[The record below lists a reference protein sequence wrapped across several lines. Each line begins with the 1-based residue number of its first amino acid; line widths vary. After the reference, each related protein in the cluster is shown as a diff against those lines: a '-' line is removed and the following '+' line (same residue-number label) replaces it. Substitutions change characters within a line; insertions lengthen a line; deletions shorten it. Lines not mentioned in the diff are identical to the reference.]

1 MCCCLGTYCSY
12 LCNVDFFIVMDFI
25 HLHTH
30 THYSMQSSPIFP
42 NELFAAAKKFGMESI
57 AVTDYCAMFN
67 MPELFSE
74 AKSAGI
80 KLIIGSELLLLETDA
95 HQNRRVPV
103 SPSLVLLVKN
113 NEGYRNLCILLS
125 RAAKDG
131 FVNGMPHCESR
142 LLETYHDGLICLS
155 GYSSGRI
162 GRALLAGA
170 IDEAERFTA
179 YYQELFGDNF
189 YLELQRHQT
198 PFDDKLNEQTM
209 ALAEKF
215 SVELVAT
222 NNVHYLER
230 KDAGCYRA
238 MVANRTKEKLSSQNL
253 QVLAGSDHYL
263 KSSEEMG
270 RLFNDEYREL
280 SNTVLIAEKC
290 SFSFSHKEPVLPHFP
305 LPDGFADEFTYLRY
319 LTLEGA
325 KEKYADAETEG
336 ISAEEVSNRIELE
349 LGVIEKMGFSSYF
362 LIVSDLIAAS
372 RRMGYSVG
380 PGRGSAAGSI
390 VAYLTGIT
398 RIDPLKYK
406 LLFERFLNPER
417 LSMPDI
423 DIDFTPVGKQKVLEY
438 TVEKYGT
445 ESVAKVIAIGTFGAK
460 AAIRDAGRALEVP
473 LPLVDKL
480 AKLVPTK
487 PGITLAKALNE
498 AKEMKQFAESTPELR
513 ELMASAQALEGRAR
527 NVSMHA
533 GAVVITDG
541 ALEEQVPLYVSNKIE
556 TEVRKFAD
564 EFDLDEPDPTK
575 SKAADG
581 GDEKQV
587 VTQFDKNWIETAGLL
602 KIDYLGLETLAVI
615 DETLRMIKRRHHLD
629 IELEKVP
636 MTDRKT
642 FKIFQEGKMAGIFQ
656 FESSGMQSYMTRLQ
670 PTQIGDIIAMSA
682 LYRPG
687 ALNARIDERRN
698 AVDLFVDRKHGREAI
713 DYMHPMLE
721 EILKETYGV
730 IVYQEQVMQIS
741 QVMGGFSLAKAD
753 NLRKAMGKKKPEIM
767 EKYKADF
774 VQGAIAQG
782 VHDTLA
788 TRVFELMAEF
798 AGYGFNKSH
807 SAAYG
812 VLAYWTGYLKA
823 HYTVEFVTAVLNSE
837 IGDIER
843 MKHLTDE
850 AKSFGIATL
859 PPSINKSDALFSVE
873 NGADGRAYIRV
884 GLSAIKQVGGAA
896 RAVVTSRMRR
906 KRDFVNLFDV
916 AVSVDL
922 RVMNRK
928 ALECLI
934 LSGAFDEI
942 DKHRAKL
949 LANVDKAIKF
959 GQMQNRSVT
968 LGQCGFFSAEEGTE
982 LEQAHYPD
990 LEPAE
995 MMPEAEKLLHE
1006 KKLVG
1011 FYLSHHPLESYRRDW
1026 QAFTT
1031 LQLDAKEV
1039 VPSRQYKVIGV
1050 VVSVKPYQDRKGKQ
1064 MLFGSLEDFTGKAD
1078 FTIFASLYEQC
1089 GHLIKP
1095 EEVLMLV
1102 AEAEVSG
1109 GMLKLLVR
1117 EVVPIKKV
1125 RSSFIKKII
1134 LSIDADDQMQL
1145 DKLGKVKKIFD
1156 TSKGG
1161 TPVEFEVKAQSGD
1174 NIETLTLFARS
1185 TPIDAS
1191 ESTIAQLEA
1200 ILGLDNVRI
1209 AG

>member
-1 MCCCLGTYCSY
+1 
-12 LCNVDFFIVMDFI
+12 MDFI
-25 HLHTH
+25 HLHAH

-42 NELFAAAKKFGMESI
+42 NEIFAAAVKFGMKSI

-74 AKSAGI
+74 AKNAGI
-80 KLIIGSELLLLETDA
+80 KLIIGSELLLLEADA
-95 HQNRRVPV
+95 HQHSRIPV
-103 SPSLVLLVKN
+103 SPSLVLLVQN
-113 NEGYRNLCILLS
+113 DAGYRNLCILLS
-125 RAAKDG
+125 RAAREG
-131 FVNGMPHCESR
+131 FVYGMPHIESR
-142 LLETYHDGLICLS
+142 LLESCHEGLVCLS
-155 GYSSGRI
+155 AYSSGRI

-170 IDEAERFTA
+170 IDEAETFTA
-179 YYQELFGDNF
+179 YYQEIFGENF
-189 YLELQRHQT
+189 YLELQRHGT
-198 PFDDKLNEQTM
+198 HFDEKLNQEII
-209 ALAEKF
+209 ALAQKF

-230 KDAGCYRA
+230 KDADCYRA
-238 MVANRTKEKLSSQNL
+238 MVANRTKEKLSNPNL
-253 QVLAGSDHYL
+253 LALAGNDHYL
-263 KSSEEMG
+263 KSSAEMSA
-270 RLFNDEYREL
+270 LFSDEHREL
-280 SNTVLIAEKC
+280 GNTVLIAEKC
-290 SFSFSHKEPVLPHFP
+290 SYTFSKKEPILPHFP
-305 LPDGFADEFTYLRY
+305 LPPGVDNEFAYLSH
-319 LTLEGA
+319 LTWEGA
-325 KEKYADAETEG
+325 KEKYADAEADG
-336 ISAEEVSNRIELE
+336 ITAEDVRARIELE
-349 LGVIEKMGFSSYF
+349 LGVIDKMGFSSYF

-372 RRMGYSVG
+372 RRLGYSVG

-445 ESVAKVIAIGTFGAK
+445 ESVAKVIAIGTFAAK
-460 AAIRDAGRALEVP
+460 AAIRDAGRVLEVP

-480 AKLVPTK
+480 AKLVPVK
-487 PGITLAKALNE
+487 PGITLEKALSE
-498 AKEMKQFAESTPELR
+498 AKEMQQFADSTPELK
-513 ELMASAQALEGRAR
+513 ELMRYARALEGRAR

-541 ALEEQVPLYVSNKIE
+541 PLEEQVPLYVSNKIE
-556 TEVRKFAD
+556 TEARKFAD
-564 EFDLDEPDPTK
+564 EFDLDEPDHVRG
-575 SKAADG
+575 KASDG
-581 GDEKQV
+581 HDEKQV
-587 VTQFDKNWIETAGLL
+587 VTQFDKNWIETSGLL

-615 DETLRMIKRRHHLD
+615 DETLKMIKRRHNLD

-636 MTDRKT
+636 VTDRKT

-774 VQGAIAQG
+774 VQGAVQQG

-823 HYTVEFVTAVLNSE
+823 HYTIEFVTAVLNSE
-837 IGDIER
+837 IGDVER

-873 NGADGRAYIRV
+873 DADGRSYIRV

-906 KRDFVNLFDV
+906 KRDFVNLFDL
-916 AVSVDL
+916 AASVDL

-942 DKHRAKL
+942 DRHRAKL
-949 LANVDKAIKF
+949 VANIDKAIKF

-968 LGQCGFFSAEEGTE
+968 LGQCGFFSAEDGDGVEE
-982 LEQAHYPD
+982 SHYPD
-990 LEPAE
+990 MDSAE

-1006 KKLVG
+1006 KRLVG
-1011 FYLSHHPLESYRRDW
+1011 FYLSRHPLSPYRRDW
-1026 QAFTT
+1026 QAFAT
-1031 LQLDAKEV
+1031 LQLDSKEV
-1039 VPSRQYKVIGV
+1039 VAAKQYKVIGV

-1064 MLFGSLEDFTGKAD
+1064 MLFGCIEDFTGKAD
-1078 FTIFASLYEQC
+1078 FTVFASLYEQY

-1102 AEAEVSG
+1102 AEGEVSG

-1125 RSSFIKKII
+1125 RHNLVKKIV
-1134 LSIDADDQMQL
+1134 LNIDADDPAQIE
-1145 DKLGKVKKIFD
+1145 KLGHVRKIFD
-1156 TSKGG
+1156 SSKGG

-1174 NIETLTLFARS
+1174 NIETITLFARS
-1185 TPIDAS
+1185 TPVDPDEA
-1191 ESTIAQLEA
+1191 TIEKLEE
-1200 ILGLDNVRI
+1200 ILGPDNVRI
-1209 AG
+1209 SG

>member
-1 MCCCLGTYCSY
+1 
-12 LCNVDFFIVMDFI
+12 MDFI
-25 HLHTH
+25 HLHAH

-42 NELFAAAKKFGMESI
+42 DEIFSAAVKFGMKSI

-74 AKSAGI
+74 AKQAGV

-95 HQNRRVPV
+95 HQHSRIPA
-103 SPSLVLLVKN
+103 SSSLVLLVQSDA
-113 NEGYRNLCILLS
+113 GYRNLCILLS
-125 RAAKDG
+125 RAAKEG
-131 FVNGMPHCESR
+131 FVHGMPHIESR
-142 LLETYHDGLICLS
+142 LLESCHEGLVCLS
-155 GYSSGRI
+155 AYSSGRI

-170 IDEAERFTA
+170 IDEAETFTA
-179 YYQELFGDNF
+179 YYQEIFGENF
-189 YLELQRHQT
+189 YLELQRHGT
-198 PFDDKLNEQTM
+198 PFDEKLNEDTI
-209 ALAEKF
+209 ALAKKF

-238 MVANRTKEKLSSQNL
+238 MVANRTKEKLSNQNL
-253 QVLAGSDHYL
+253 LALPGSDHYL
-263 KSSEEMG
+263 KSPAEMAA
-270 RLFNDEYREL
+270 LFSDEHHEL

-290 SFSFSHKEPVLPHFP
+290 TYSFSNKEPILPHFP
-305 LPDGFADEFTYLRY
+305 LPEGFDNEFAYLRH
-319 LTLEGA
+319 LTWEGA
-325 KEKYADAETEG
+325 KEKYADSEADG
-336 ISAEEVSNRIELE
+336 ISAEDVRARIELE

-372 RRMGYSVG
+372 RRLGYSVG

-417 LSMPDI
+417 SSMPDI

-445 ESVAKVIAIGTFGAK
+445 ESVAKVIAIGTFAAK
-460 AAIRDAGRALEVP
+460 AAIRDAGRVLEVP

-480 AKLVPTK
+480 AKLVPVK
-487 PGITLAKALNE
+487 PGITLEKALSE
-498 AKEMKQFAESTPELR
+498 AKEMQQFADSTPELQ
-513 ELMASAQALEGRAR
+513 ELMRYARALEGRAR

-541 ALEEQVPLYVSNKIE
+541 RLEEQVPLYVSNKIE

-564 EFDLDEPDPTK
+564 EIDLDEPDHVRG
-575 SKAADG
+575 KASDAH
-581 GDEKQV
+581 DEKQV

-615 DETLRMIKRRHHLD
+615 DETLKMIKRRHHLD

-636 MTDRKT
+636 MNDRKT
-642 FKIFQEGKMAGIFQ
+642 FRIFQEGKMAGIFQ

-687 ALNARIDERRN
+687 ALNARIDEKRN

-721 EILKETYGV
+721 TILKETYGV

-774 VQGAIAQG
+774 VRGGIEQG

-823 HYTVEFVTAVLNSE
+823 HYTIEFVTAVLNSE

-850 AKSFGIATL
+850 AKSFGISTL

-873 NGADGRAYIRV
+873 DVAGRSFIRV
-884 GLSAIKQVGGAA
+884 GLSAIKQVGAAA
-896 RAVVTSRMRR
+896 RAVVTSRLRR
-906 KRDFVNLFDV
+906 KRDFVNLFDL
-916 AVSVDL
+916 AASVDL

-934 LSGAFDEI
+934 LAGAFDEL
-942 DKHRAKL
+942 DQHRAKL
-949 LANVDKAIKF
+949 LANVDKAFKF

-968 LGQCGFFSAEEGTE
+968 LGQCGFFSAEEGAL
-982 LEQAHYPD
+982 LEEEHYPD
-990 LEPAE
+990 MESAE
-995 MMPEAEKLLHE
+995 MMPEADKLLHE

-1011 FYLSHHPLESYRRDW
+1011 FYLSHHPLSPYRRDW
-1026 QAFTT
+1026 QAFAT
-1031 LQLDAKEV
+1031 LQLQAKEV
-1039 VPSRQYKVIGV
+1039 VAAKQYKVIGL

-1064 MLFGSLEDFTGKAD
+1064 MLFGAIEDFTGKAD
-1078 FTIFASLYEQC
+1078 FTVFASIYEQY

-1102 AEAEVSG
+1102 AEGEVSG

-1117 EVVPIKKV
+1117 EIIPIKKV
-1125 RSSFIKKII
+1125 RQALVKKII
-1134 LSIDADDQMQL
+1134 LKVDADDQMQME
-1145 DKLGKVKKIFD
+1145 KLVQVKKIFD
-1156 TSKGG
+1156 ANKGG
-1161 TPVEFEVKAQSGD
+1161 TPVEFEVKAQSGE
-1174 NIETLTLFARS
+1174 NIETITLFARS
-1185 TPIDAS
+1185 TPIDPE
-1191 ESTIAQLEA
+1191 ESTIEKLEEV
-1200 ILGLDNVRI
+1200 LGPDNVRI
-1209 AG
+1209 SG

>member
-1 MCCCLGTYCSY
+1 
-12 LCNVDFFIVMDFI
+12 MDFV
-25 HLHTH
+25 HLHAH

-42 NELFAAAKKFGMESI
+42 GELFSAAAGFGMKSV
-57 AVTDYCAMFN
+57 AVTDYCSIFN
-67 MPELFSE
+67 MPELFYE
-74 AKSAGI
+74 AKTAGI
-80 KLIIGSELLLLETDA
+80 KLIIGSELLLLESDT
-95 HQNRRVPV
+95 HQQSRTPS
-103 SPSLVLLVKN
+103 SPSLVLLVQN
-113 NEGYRNLCILLS
+113 DTGYRNLCILLS

-131 FVNGMPHCESR
+131 FVNGMPHIESR
-142 LLETYHDGLICLS
+142 LLEQYHDGLVCLS
-155 GYSSGRI
+155 AYSSGRV
-162 GRALLAGA
+162 GRALLAGSA
-170 IDEAERFTA
+170 SEAETFAA
-179 YYQELFGDNF
+179 YYQEIFGDNF
-189 YLELQRHQT
+189 YLELQRHNT
-198 PFDDKLNEQTM
+198 PFDDKLNSATM
-209 ALAEKF
+209 ALAEKL
-215 SVELVAT
+215 SIELVAT
-222 NNVHYLER
+222 NNVHYLQR

-253 QVLAGSDHYL
+253 QALAGSDHYL
-263 KSSEEMG
+263 KSSEEMS
-270 RLFNDEYREL
+270 RLFTDEHREL
-280 SNTVLIAEKC
+280 SNSLLIAEKC
-290 SFSFSHKEPVLPHFP
+290 TYTFCQKDPVLPHFP
-305 LPDGFADEFTYLRY
+305 LPEGFKDEFSYLSH
-319 LTLEGA
+319 LTWEGA
-325 KEKYADAETEG
+325 KEKYADSESEG
-336 ISAEEVSNRIELE
+336 ISKEDVNSRIELE

-372 RRMGYSVG
+372 RTLGYSVG

-398 RIDPLKYK
+398 RIDPLRYK

-417 LSMPDI
+417 SSMPDI

-445 ESVAKVIAIGTFGAK
+445 ESVAKVIAIGTLGAK
-460 AAIRDAGRALEVP
+460 AAIRDAGRVLEVP

-487 PGITLAKALNE
+487 PGITLEKALNE
-498 AKEMKQFAESTPELR
+498 GNELKQFSESSPEIR
-513 ELMASAQALEGRAR
+513 ELVRYARALEGRAR

-533 GAVVITDG
+533 GAVVITSG
-541 ALEEQVPLYVSNKIE
+541 PLEEQVPLYVSNKIE

-564 EFDLDEPDPTK
+564 EIDLDEPAPGSAK
-575 SKAADG
+575 GADAV
-581 GDEKQV
+581 DEKQL

-615 DETLRMIKRRHHLD
+615 DETLRMIKRRYALD

-636 MTDRKT
+636 MNDRKT

-687 ALNARIDERRN
+687 ALNARIDEKRN

-753 NLRKAMGKKKPEIM
+753 NLRKAMGKKMPEIM

-823 HYTVEFVTAVLNSE
+823 HYTIEFMTAVLNSE
-837 IGDIER
+837 IGDTER

-850 AKSFGIATL
+850 AKSFGISTL

-873 NGADGRAYIRV
+873 DSDDGRSCAIRV

-896 RAVVTSRMRR
+896 RAVVTSRLRR
-906 KRDFVNLFDV
+906 KRDFQNLFDL
-916 AVSVDL
+916 AASVDL

-934 LSGAFDEI
+934 LAGSFDEI
-942 DKHRAKL
+942 DLHRARL

-959 GQMQNRSVT
+959 GQMQNKSVT
-968 LGQCGFFSAEEGTE
+968 LGQCGFFTAEEGAL
-982 LEQAHYPD
+982 LEEEHYPD
-990 LEPAE
+990 MDQADP
-995 MMPEAEKLLHE
+995 MPEAEKLLHE

-1011 FYLSHHPLESYRRDW
+1011 FYLSHHPLSPYRRDW

-1031 LQLDAKEV
+1031 LQLNAKEV
-1039 VPSRQYKVIGV
+1039 VAAKQYKVIGV
-1050 VVSVKPYQDRKGKQ
+1050 IVSVKPYQDRKGKQ
-1064 MLFGSLEDFTGKAD
+1064 MLFGSIEDFTGKAD
-1078 FTIFASLYEQC
+1078 FTVFASVFEQH

-1102 AEAEVSG
+1102 AEGEVSG

-1125 RSSFIKKII
+1125 RNSLVKKIV
-1134 LSIDADDQMQL
+1134 LKIDADDQLQL
-1145 DKLGKVKKIFD
+1145 ERLVGVKKVFEAH
-1156 TSKGG
+1156 KGG
-1161 TPVEFEVKAQSGD
+1161 TPVEFEVNAQSGD
-1174 NIETLTLFARS
+1174 NIETITVFARN
-1185 TPIDAS
+1185 TPVEAS
-1191 ESTIAQLEA
+1191 ESAIEQLEK
-1200 ILGLDNVRI
+1200 ILGPDNVRI
-1209 AG
+1209 SG

>member
-1 MCCCLGTYCSY
+1 
-12 LCNVDFFIVMDFI
+12 MDFV
-25 HLHTH
+25 HLHVH

-42 NELFAAAKKFGMESI
+42 GQLFTKAAGFGMSSV
-57 AVTDYCAMFN
+57 AVTDYCAIFN
-67 MPELFSE
+67 MPELFSD
-74 AKSAGI
+74 ARNAGI
-80 KLIIGSELLLLETDA
+80 KLIIGSELLLLESDS
-95 HQNRRVPV
+95 HQTARNAV

-113 NEGYRNLCILLS
+113 ETGYKNLCILLS
-125 RAAKDG
+125 RASKEG
-131 FVNGMPHCESR
+131 FVNGMPHIESR
-142 LLETYHDGLICLS
+142 LLETYNDGLVCLS

-162 GRALLAGA
+162 GRELIAGSTK
-170 IDEAERFTA
+170 EAERFTA
-179 YYQELFGDNF
+179 YYQEIFGCNF
-189 YLELQRHQT
+189 YLELQRHNM
-198 PFDDKLNEQTM
+198 PFDEKLIRETM
-209 ALAEKF
+209 AIADKF
-215 SVELVAT
+215 NVGLVAT

-238 MVANRTKEKLSSQNL
+238 MVAIRTKEKLSSQTLHALPGN
-253 QVLAGSDHYL
+253 DHYL
-263 KSSEEMG
+263 KSAEEMG
-270 RLFNDEYREL
+270 MLFTDEHGEI
-280 SNTVLIAEKC
+280 SNTLRIAGQCAFNFTQKD
-290 SFSFSHKEPVLPHFP
+290 PVLPQFP
-305 LPDGFADEFTYLRY
+305 LPESFESEVEYLRH
-319 LTLEGA
+319 LTWEGA
-325 KEKYADAETEG
+325 KEKYADCEKEG
-336 ISAEEVSNRIELE
+336 ISNEEVRSRIELE

-372 RRMGYSVG
+372 RRLGYSVG

-398 RIDPLKYK
+398 RIDPLRYK

-445 ESVAKVIAIGTFGAK
+445 ESVAKVIAIGTLGAK
-460 AAIRDAGRALEVP
+460 AAIRDAGRVLDMP
-473 LPLVDKL
+473 LPIVDKL
-480 AKLVPTK
+480 AKLVPGK
-487 PGITLAKALNE
+487 PGITLEKALSE
-498 AKEMKQFAESTPELR
+498 VKELKQYAESTTGNR
-513 ELMASAQALEGRAR
+513 ELMEYAKALEGRAR

-556 TEVRKFAD
+556 TEVRKYAD
-564 EFDLDEPDPTK
+564 EFDLDEQEPSKGK
-575 SKAADG
+575 SADDI
-581 GDEKQV
+581 DEKQV

-615 DETLRMIKRRHHLD
+615 DETLKLIKRRHGLD
-629 IELEKVP
+629 IDLEKVP
-636 MTDRKT
+636 MNDRKT
-642 FKIFQEGKMAGIFQ
+642 FRIFQDGKMAGIFQ

-687 ALNARIDERRN
+687 ALNARIDEKRN

-721 EILKETYGV
+721 DILKETYGV

-767 EKYKADF
+767 EKYKVDF
-774 VQGAIAQG
+774 VEGAVAKG

-823 HYTVEFVTAVLNSE
+823 HYTIEFMTAILNSE
-837 IGDIER
+837 IGDTDR

-850 AKSFGIATL
+850 AKSFGITTL

-873 NGADGRAYIRV
+873 DDSGRSFIRV

-896 RAVVTSRMRR
+896 RAIVTSRMRR
-906 KRDFVNLFDV
+906 KRDFQNIFDL
-916 AVSVDL
+916 AASIDQ

-928 ALECLI
+928 SLECLV
-934 LSGAFDEI
+934 LAGAFDEI
-942 DKHRAKL
+942 DPHRSRL
-949 LANVDKAIKF
+949 LANIDKAIKF

-968 LGQCGFFSAEEGTE
+968 LGQCGFFTAEEGAP
-982 LEQAHYPD
+982 LEEEHYPEMD
-990 LEPAE
+990 QAE
-995 MMPEAEKLLHE
+995 IMPDAEKLMHE

-1011 FYLSHHPLESYRRDW
+1011 FYLSRHPLSPFRRDW
-1026 QAFTT
+1026 QAFAT
-1031 LQLDAKEV
+1031 LQLSAKDV
-1039 VPSRQYKVIGV
+1039 VPSKQYKVIGI

-1064 MLFGSLEDFTGKAD
+1064 MLFGSIEDFTGKAD
-1078 FTIFASLYEQC
+1078 FTIFASVYEQY

-1117 EVVPIKKV
+1117 EIVPVRKVRHTLVKKV
-1125 RSSFIKKII
+1125 VLKV
-1134 LSIDADDQMQL
+1134 DADDQVQL
-1145 DKLGKVKKIFD
+1145 DKLAKVKKICD
-1156 TSKGG
+1156 SCRGG
-1161 TPVEFEVKAQSGD
+1161 TPVEFELKAQSGE
-1174 NIETLTLFARS
+1174 NIETVTLFARS
-1185 TPIDAS
+1185 TPIDAE
-1191 ESTIAQLEA
+1191 ESTIEKLEEV
-1200 ILGLDNVRI
+1200 LGPDNVRI
-1209 AG
+1209 SG

>member
-1 MCCCLGTYCSY
+1 
-12 LCNVDFFIVMDFI
+12 MDFV
-25 HLHTH
+25 HLHVH

-42 NELFAAAKKFGMESI
+42 GQLFSKAAGFGMSSV
-57 AVTDYCAMFN
+57 AVTDYCAIFN
-67 MPELFSE
+67 MPELFSD
-74 AKSAGI
+74 ARNAGI
-80 KLIIGSELLLLETDA
+80 KLIIGSELLLLESDS
-95 HQNRRVPV
+95 HQTARNAV

-113 NEGYRNLCILLS
+113 ETGYKNLCILLS

-131 FVNGMPHCESR
+131 FVNGMPHIESR
-142 LLETYHDGLICLS
+142 LLETYHEGLICLS
-155 GYSSGRI
+155 GYSSGRV
-162 GRALLAGA
+162 GRELIAGSNK
-170 IDEAERFTA
+170 EAERFAA
-179 YYQELFGDNF
+179 YYQEIFGSDF
-189 YLELQRHQT
+189 YLELQRHHT
-198 PFDDKLNEQTM
+198 PFDEKLVRESVSVADKFNIG
-209 ALAEKF
+209 
-215 SVELVAT
+215 LVAT

-238 MVANRTKEKLSSQNL
+238 MVAIRTKEKLTSQTLLTLSGN
-253 QVLAGSDHYL
+253 DHYL
-263 KSSEEMG
+263 KSVEEMG
-270 RLFNDEYREL
+270 MLFTDEFGEI
-280 SNTVLIAEKC
+280 SNTLRIAGQCTYNFTQKD
-290 SFSFSHKEPVLPHFP
+290 PVLPRFP
-305 LPDGFADEFTYLRY
+305 LPEGFGNEFEYLRY
-319 LTLEGA
+319 LTREGA
-325 KEKYADAETEG
+325 KEKYADCEKEG
-336 ISAEEVSNRIELE
+336 ISNEEVRSRIELE

-372 RRMGYSVG
+372 RRLGYSVG

-438 TVEKYGT
+438 TVEKYGQ
-445 ESVAKVIAIGTFGAK
+445 ESVAKVIAIGTLGAK
-460 AAIRDAGRALEVP
+460 AAIRDAGRVLDMP
-473 LPLVDKL
+473 LPVVDKL
-480 AKLVPTK
+480 AKLVPVK
-487 PGITLAKALNE
+487 PGITLDKALSE
-498 AKEMKQFAESTPELR
+498 VKELKQYAESTNENR
-513 ELMASAQALEGRAR
+513 ELMEYAKALEGRAR

-556 TEVRKFAD
+556 TEVRKYAD
-564 EFDLDEPDPTK
+564 EFDLDEQEPSKGK
-575 SKAADG
+575 SAD
-581 GDEKQV
+581 DIEEKQV

-615 DETLRMIKRRHHLD
+615 DETLRLIKRRYGLD

-636 MTDRKT
+636 MNDRKT
-642 FKIFQEGKMAGIFQ
+642 FRIFQDGKMAGIFQ

-687 ALNARIDERRN
+687 ALNARIDEKRN

-721 EILKETYGV
+721 DILKETYGV

-767 EKYKADF
+767 EKYKVDF
-774 VQGAIAQG
+774 VEGAIAKG

-823 HYTVEFVTAVLNSE
+823 HYTIEFMTAILNSE
-837 IGDIER
+837 IGDTDR

-850 AKSFGIATL
+850 AKSFGITTL
-859 PPSINKSDALFSVE
+859 PPSINKSDGLFSIE
-873 NGADGRAYIRV
+873 DDSGRSFIRV

-896 RAVVTSRMRR
+896 RAIVTSRMRR
-906 KRDFVNLFDV
+906 KRDFRNIFDL
-916 AVSVDL
+916 AASIDL

-934 LSGAFDEI
+934 LAGAFDEI
-942 DKHRAKL
+942 DPHRSRL
-949 LANVDKAIKF
+949 IANIDKAIKF

-968 LGQCGFFSAEEGTE
+968 LGQCGFFTAEEGAP
-982 LEQAHYPD
+982 LEEEHYP
-990 LEPAE
+990 E
-995 MMPEAEKLLHE
+995 MDQADIMPDAEKLMHE

-1011 FYLSHHPLESYRRDW
+1011 FYLSRHPLSPFRRDW
-1026 QAFTT
+1026 QAFAT
-1031 LQLDAKEV
+1031 LQLSAKDV
-1039 VPSRQYKVIGV
+1039 VPSKQYKVIGII
-1050 VVSVKPYQDRKGKQ
+1050 VSLKPYQDRKGKQ
-1064 MLFGSLEDFTGKAD
+1064 MLFGSIEDFTGKAD
-1078 FTIFASLYEQC
+1078 FTVFASVYEQY

-1117 EVVPIKKV
+1117 EIVPVKKV
-1125 RSSFIKKII
+1125 RHSLVKKVV
-1134 LSIDADDQMQL
+1134 LKVDADDQVQL
-1145 DKLGKVKKIFD
+1145 DKLVKVKKICD
-1156 TSKGG
+1156 SCRGG
-1161 TPVEFEVKAQSGD
+1161 TPVEFELKAQSGE
-1174 NIETLTLFARS
+1174 NIETITLFARS
-1185 TPIDAS
+1185 KPIDAE
-1191 ESTIAQLEA
+1191 ESTIEKLEE
-1200 ILGLDNVRI
+1200 ILGPDNVRI
-1209 AG
+1209 SG

>member
-1 MCCCLGTYCSY
+1 
-12 LCNVDFFIVMDFI
+12 MDFV
-25 HLHTH
+25 HLHAH

-42 NELFAAAKKFGMESI
+42 GEMFSAAVKFGMKSI
-57 AVTDYCAMFN
+57 AVTDYCAIFN
-67 MPELFSE
+67 MPELFNE
-74 AKSAGI
+74 AKNAGI

-95 HQNRRVPV
+95 HQSSRVPV
-103 SPSLVLLVKN
+103 SPSLILLVQN
-113 NEGYRNLCILLS
+113 DIGYKNLCILLS

-131 FVNGMPHCESR
+131 FVNGMPHIESR
-142 LLETYHDGLICLS
+142 LLETFHDGLVCLS
-155 GYSSGRI
+155 GYTSGRI

-170 IDEAERFTA
+170 IEEAESFAT
-179 YYQELFGDNF
+179 YYREIFGENF
-189 YLELQRHQT
+189 YLELQNHNT
-198 PFDDKLNEQTM
+198 PFDADLNQQTIS
-209 ALAEKF
+209 LAEKF
-215 SVELVAT
+215 SIELVAT

-238 MVANRTKEKLSSQNL
+238 MVANRTKEKLSSPNL
-253 QVLAGSDHYL
+253 LALAGNDHYL
-263 KSSEEMG
+263 KSSEEMNL
-270 RLFNDEYREL
+270 LFSDEHREL
-280 SNTVLIAEKC
+280 TNTILIAEKC
-290 SFSFSHKEPVLPHFP
+290 TYNFSNKEPIVPHFP
-305 LPDGFADEFTYLRY
+305 LPPEFSSEFEYLSH
-319 LTLEGA
+319 LTWDGA
-325 KEKYADAETEG
+325 KEKYADSEADG
-336 ISAEEVSNRIELE
+336 ISAEDVRSRIELE

-372 RRMGYSVG
+372 RRLGYSVG

-417 LSMPDI
+417 SSMPDI

-445 ESVAKVIAIGTFGAK
+445 ESVAKVIAIGTLGAK
-460 AAIRDAGRALEVP
+460 AAIRDAGRVLEVP

-480 AKLVPTK
+480 AKLVPVR
-487 PGITLAKALNE
+487 PGITLEKALAE
-498 AKEMKQFAESTPELR
+498 AKEMKEYSESTPQIR
-513 ELMASAQALEGRAR
+513 ELMAHARALEGRAR

-541 ALEEQVPLYVSNKIE
+541 PLEEQVPLYVSNKIE

-564 EFDLDEPDPTK
+564 EIDLDEPDPIRG
-575 SKAADG
+575 KATDG
-581 GDEKQV
+581 NDEKQV

-615 DETLRMIKRRHHLD
+615 DETLKMIKRRHNLD

-636 MTDRKT
+636 MNDRKT
-642 FKIFQEGKMAGIFQ
+642 FRIFQEGKMAGIFQ

-753 NLRKAMGKKKPEIM
+753 NLRKAMGKKMPEIM

-774 VQGAIAQG
+774 VKGAIQQG

-823 HYTVEFVTAVLNSE
+823 HYTIEFVTAVLNSE
-837 IGDIER
+837 IGDTER

-873 NGADGRAYIRV
+873 DIDGRSYIRV

-896 RAVVTSRMRR
+896 RAVVTSRLRR
-906 KRDFVNLFDV
+906 KRDFMNLFDL

-922 RVMNRK
+922 RIMNRK

-934 LSGAFDEI
+934 LSGAFDEL

-968 LGQCGFFSAEEGTE
+968 LGQCGFFSAEEGAQ
-982 LEQAHYPD
+982 LEAEHYPD
-990 LEPAE
+990 MDQAE

-1011 FYLSHHPLESYRRDW
+1011 FYLSHHPLSPFRRDW
-1026 QAFTT
+1026 QAFAT
-1031 LQLDAKEV
+1031 LQLQAKEV
-1039 VPSRQYKVIGV
+1039 VKAKQYKVIGV
-1050 VVSVKPYQDRKGKQ
+1050 IVSVKPYQDRKGKQ
-1064 MLFGSLEDFTGKAD
+1064 MLFGSIEDFTGKAD
-1078 FTIFASLYEQC
+1078 FTVFASLYEQY

-1095 EEVLMLV
+1095 EEVLMLI
-1102 AEAEVSG
+1102 AEGEVSG

-1125 RSSFIKKII
+1125 RTSLVKKIS
-1134 LSIDADDQMQL
+1134 LKVDADDQSQL
-1145 DKLGKVKKIFD
+1145 EKLAGVKRIFD
-1156 TSKGG
+1156 THKGG
-1161 TPVEFEVKAQSGD
+1161 TPVDFEVKAQSGE
-1174 NIETLTLFARS
+1174 NIETLMLFARN
-1185 TPIDAS
+1185 TPIDPS
-1191 ESTIAQLEA
+1191 ESTLEKLEA
-1200 ILGLDNVRI
+1200 LLGPDNVRI
-1209 AG
+1209 SG

>member
-1 MCCCLGTYCSY
+1 
-12 LCNVDFFIVMDFI
+12 MDFV
-25 HLHTH
+25 HLHAH
-30 THYSMQSSPIFP
+30 THYSMQSSPVFP
-42 NELFAAAKKFGMESI
+42 GEMFSTALKFGMKSI
-57 AVTDYCAMFN
+57 AVTDYCAIFN
-67 MPELFSE
+67 MPELFNE
-74 AKSAGI
+74 AKHAGI

-95 HQNRRVPV
+95 HQTNRVSV

-113 NEGYRNLCILLS
+113 DAGYRNLCILLS

-131 FVNGMPHCESR
+131 FVNGMPHIESR
-142 LLETYHDGLICLS
+142 LLETFHDGLVCLS
-155 GYSSGRI
+155 GYSSGRV

-170 IDEAERFTA
+170 IDEAESFTE
-179 YYQELFGDNF
+179 YYREIFGDNF
-189 YLELQRHQT
+189 YLELQRHGT
-198 PFDDKLNEQTM
+198 PFDDNLNSQTI
-209 ALAEKF
+209 ALAQKF

-238 MVANRTKEKLSSQNL
+238 MVANRTKEKLSSPNL
-253 QVLAGSDHYL
+253 LALPGSDHYL
-263 KSSEEMG
+263 KSSEEMSQ
-270 RLFNDEYREL
+270 LFSDEHREL
-280 SNTVLIAEKC
+280 SNTLLIAEKC
-290 SFSFSHKEPVLPHFP
+290 SYSFSNKEPVVPHFP
-305 LPDGFADEFTYLRY
+305 LPEGFKDEFSYLRY
-319 LTLEGA
+319 LTWEGA
-325 KEKYADAETEG
+325 KEKYVDSEAYGITAEDVR
-336 ISAEEVSNRIELE
+336 SRIELE

-372 RRMGYSVG
+372 RRLGYSVG

-417 LSMPDI
+417 SSMPDI

-445 ESVAKVIAIGTFGAK
+445 ESVAKVIAIGTLGAK
-460 AAIRDAGRALEVP
+460 AAIRDAGRVLEVP
-473 LPLVDKL
+473 LSVVDKL
-480 AKLVPTK
+480 AKLVPVR
-487 PGITLAKALNE
+487 PGITLEKALSE
-498 AKEMKQFAESTPELR
+498 ARELKAFSESTPQIC
-513 ELMASAQALEGRAR
+513 ELMTHARALEGRAR

-541 ALEEQVPLYVSNKIE
+541 PLEEQVPLYVSNKIE

-564 EFDLDEPDPTK
+564 EFDLDEPDHVRGK
-575 SKAADG
+575 SSDG
-581 GDEKQV
+581 IDEKQV

-615 DETLRMIKRRHHLD
+615 DETLKMIKRRHDLD

-636 MTDRKT
+636 MNDRKT
-642 FKIFQEGKMAGIFQ
+642 FRIFQEGKMAGIFQ

-767 EKYKADF
+767 EKYKVDF
-774 VQGAIAQG
+774 VQGAIKQG

-823 HYTVEFVTAVLNSE
+823 HYTIEFVTAVLNSE
-837 IGDIER
+837 IGDTER

-873 NGADGRAYIRV
+873 DLNGRSYIRV

-896 RAVVTSRMRR
+896 RAVVTSRLRR
-906 KRDFVNLFDV
+906 KRDFVNLFDL

-942 DKHRAKL
+942 DKHRARL

-968 LGQCGFFSAEEGTE
+968 LGQCGFFTAEEGAQFE
-982 LEQAHYPD
+982 EEHYPD
-990 LEPAE
+990 MDQADP
-995 MMPEAEKLLHE
+995 MPEAEKLLHE

-1011 FYLSHHPLESYRRDW
+1011 FYLSHHPLSPYRRDW
-1026 QAFTT
+1026 QAFAT
-1031 LQLDAKEV
+1031 LQLQTKEV
-1039 VPSRQYKVIGV
+1039 VAAKQYKVIGV
-1050 VVSVKPYQDRKGKQ
+1050 IVSVKPYQDRKGKQ
-1064 MLFGSLEDFTGKAD
+1064 MLFGTIEDFTGKAD
-1078 FTIFASLYEQC
+1078 FTVFASLFEQY

-1095 EEVLMLV
+1095 EEVLMFV
-1102 AEAEVSG
+1102 AEGEVSG

-1125 RSSFIKKII
+1125 RSSLTKKIV
-1134 LSIDADDQMQL
+1134 LKIDADDQMQL
-1145 DKLGKVKKIFD
+1145 EKLAGVKKIF
-1156 TSKGG
+1156 TSHHGG
-1161 TPVEFEVKAQSGD
+1161 TPVDFEVKAQSGE
-1174 NIETLTLFARS
+1174 NIETLTLFARN
-1185 TPIDAS
+1185 TPIDPA
-1191 ESTIAQLEA
+1191 ERTIEKLEEL
-1200 ILGLDNVRI
+1200 LGPDNVRI
-1209 AG
+1209 SG

>member
-1 MCCCLGTYCSY
+1 
-12 LCNVDFFIVMDFI
+12 MDFI
-25 HLHTH
+25 HLHAH

-42 NELFAAAKKFGMESI
+42 DEIFSAAVKFGMKSV

-95 HQNRRVPV
+95 HQHSRIPV
-103 SPSLVLLVKN
+103 SPSLVLLVQN
-113 NEGYRNLCILLS
+113 DAGYRNLCILLS
-125 RAAKDG
+125 RAAREG
-131 FVNGMPHCESR
+131 FVNGMPHIESR
-142 LLETYHDGLICLS
+142 LLESCHEGLIALS
-155 GYSSGRI
+155 AYSAGRI

-170 IDEAERFTA
+170 TDEAETFAA
-179 YYQELFGDNF
+179 YYKQIFGDRF
-189 YLELQRHQT
+189 YLELQRHNT
-198 PFDDKLNEQTM
+198 PFDDKLNEQTI
-209 ALAEKF
+209 ALAEKLGI
-215 SVELVAT
+215 ELVAT

-230 KDAGCYRA
+230 KDADCYRA
-238 MVANRTKEKLSSQNL
+238 MVANRTKEKLSNQNL
-253 QVLAGSDHYL
+253 QALAGSDHYL
-263 KSSEEMG
+263 KSSGEMSA
-270 RLFNDEYREL
+270 LFSDAHREL
-280 SNTVLIAEKC
+280 SNTALIAGKC
-290 SFSFSHKEPVLPHFP
+290 SYSFSDKEPILPHFP
-305 LPDGFADEFTYLRY
+305 LPEGFESEFAYLRH

-325 KEKYADAETEG
+325 KEKYADADADG
-336 ISAEEVSNRIELE
+336 ISAEDVRARIELE

-372 RRMGYSVG
+372 RRLGYSVG

-417 LSMPDI
+417 SSMPDI

-445 ESVAKVIAIGTFGAK
+445 ESVAKVIAIGTFAAK
-460 AAIRDAGRALEVP
+460 AAIRDAGRVLEVP

-480 AKLVPTK
+480 AKLVPVK
-487 PGITLAKALNE
+487 PGITLEKALSE
-498 AKEMKQFAESTPELR
+498 AKEMQQFAESTPELR
-513 ELMASAQALEGRAR
+513 ELIRYARALEGRAR

-541 ALEEQVPLYVSNKIE
+541 RLEEQVPLYVSNKIE

-564 EFDLDEPDPTK
+564 EIDLDEPDHVRG
-575 SKAADG
+575 KASDG
-581 GDEKQV
+581 SEEKQV
-587 VTQFDKNWIETAGLL
+587 VTQFDKNWIETSGLL

-615 DETLRMIKRRHHLD
+615 DETLKMIKRRHNLD

-636 MTDRKT
+636 MNDRKT
-642 FKIFQEGKMAGIFQ
+642 FRIFQEGKMAGIFQ

-687 ALNARIDERRN
+687 ALNARIDEKRN

-721 EILKETYGV
+721 TILKETYGV

-774 VQGAIAQG
+774 VQGAIKQG

-823 HYTVEFVTAVLNSE
+823 HYTIEFVTAVLNSE

-850 AKSFGIATL
+850 AKSFGISTL
-859 PPSINKSDALFSVE
+859 PPSINKSDALFAVE
-873 NGADGRAYIRV
+873 DAGGRSFIRV
-884 GLSAIKQVGGAA
+884 GLSAIKQVGAAA
-896 RAVVTSRMRR
+896 RAVVTSRLRR
-906 KRDFVNLFDV
+906 KRDFVNLFDL
-916 AVSVDL
+916 AASVDL

-942 DKHRAKL
+942 DQHRARL
-949 LANVDKAIKF
+949 LANVDKAFKF

-968 LGQCGFFSAEEGTE
+968 LGQCGFFTAEEGAE
-982 LEQAHYPD
+982 LEEAHYPD
-990 LEPAE
+990 MDAAE

-1011 FYLSHHPLESYRRDW
+1011 FYLSHHPLSPYRRDW
-1026 QAFTT
+1026 QAFAT

-1039 VPSRQYKVIGV
+1039 VAAKQYKVLGLI
-1050 VVSVKPYQDRKGKQ
+1050 VSVKPYQDRKGKQ
-1064 MLFGSLEDFTGKAD
+1064 MLFGIIEDFTGKAD
-1078 FTIFASLYEQC
+1078 FTVFASLYEQY

-1102 AEAEVSG
+1102 AEGEVSG

-1117 EVVPIKKV
+1117 EIIPIKKV
-1125 RSSFIKKII
+1125 RNALVKKVV
-1134 LSIDADDQMQL
+1134 LKVDADDQLQME
-1145 DKLGKVKKIFD
+1145 KLGRVKKIFD
-1156 TSKGG
+1156 ANKGG
-1161 TPVEFEVKAQSGD
+1161 TPVEFEVKAQSGE
-1174 NIETLTLFARS
+1174 NIETISIFARS
-1185 TPIDAS
+1185 TPIDAG
-1191 ESTIAQLEA
+1191 ESTIEKLEEV
-1200 ILGLDNVRI
+1200 LGPDNVRI
-1209 AG
+1209 SG

>member
-1 MCCCLGTYCSY
+1 
-12 LCNVDFFIVMDFI
+12 MDFV
-25 HLHTH
+25 HLHAH

-42 NELFAAAKKFGMESI
+42 GEMFSAAVKFGMKSI
-57 AVTDYCAMFN
+57 AVTDYCAIFN
-67 MPELFSE
+67 MPELFNE
-74 AKSAGI
+74 AKNAGI

-95 HQNRRVPV
+95 HQSSRVPV
-103 SPSLVLLVKN
+103 SPSLILLVQN
-113 NEGYRNLCILLS
+113 DIGYKNLCILLS

-131 FVNGMPHCESR
+131 FVNGMPHIESR
-142 LLETYHDGLICLS
+142 LLETFHDGLVCLS
-155 GYSSGRI
+155 GYTSGRI

-170 IDEAERFTA
+170 IEEAESFAT
-179 YYQELFGDNF
+179 YYREIFGENF
-189 YLELQRHQT
+189 YLELQNHNT
-198 PFDDKLNEQTM
+198 PFDADLNQQTIS
-209 ALAEKF
+209 LAEKF
-215 SVELVAT
+215 SIELVAT

-238 MVANRTKEKLSSQNL
+238 MVANRTKEKLSSPNL
-253 QVLAGSDHYL
+253 LALAGNDHYL
-263 KSSEEMG
+263 KSSEEMNL
-270 RLFNDEYREL
+270 LFSDEHREL
-280 SNTVLIAEKC
+280 TNTILIAEKC
-290 SFSFSHKEPVLPHFP
+290 TYNFSNKEPIVPHFP
-305 LPDGFADEFTYLRY
+305 LPPEFSSEFEYLSH
-319 LTLEGA
+319 LTWDGA
-325 KEKYADAETEG
+325 KEKYADSEADG
-336 ISAEEVSNRIELE
+336 ISAEDVRSRIELE

-372 RRMGYSVG
+372 RRLGYSVG

-417 LSMPDI
+417 SSMPDI

-445 ESVAKVIAIGTFGAK
+445 ESVAKVIAIGTLGAK
-460 AAIRDAGRALEVP
+460 AAIRDAGRVLEVP

-480 AKLVPTK
+480 AKLVPVR
-487 PGITLAKALNE
+487 PGITLEKALAE
-498 AKEMKQFAESTPELR
+498 AKEMKEYSESTPQIR
-513 ELMASAQALEGRAR
+513 ELMAHARALEGRAR

-541 ALEEQVPLYVSNKIE
+541 PLEEQVPLYVSNKIE

-564 EFDLDEPDPTK
+564 EIDLDEPDPIRG
-575 SKAADG
+575 KATDG
-581 GDEKQV
+581 NDEKQV

-615 DETLRMIKRRHHLD
+615 DETLKMIKRRHNLD

-636 MTDRKT
+636 MNDRKT
-642 FKIFQEGKMAGIFQ
+642 FRIFQEGKMAGIFQ

-753 NLRKAMGKKKPEIM
+753 NLRKAMGKKMPEIM

-774 VQGAIAQG
+774 VKGAIQQG

-823 HYTVEFVTAVLNSE
+823 HYTIEFVTAVLNSE
-837 IGDIER
+837 IGDTER

-873 NGADGRAYIRV
+873 DIDGRSYIRV

-896 RAVVTSRMRR
+896 RAVVTSRLRR
-906 KRDFVNLFDV
+906 KRDFMNLFDL

-922 RVMNRK
+922 RIMNRK

-934 LSGAFDEI
+934 LSGAFDEL

-968 LGQCGFFSAEEGTE
+968 LGQCGFFSAEEGAQ
-982 LEQAHYPD
+982 LEAEHYPD
-990 LEPAE
+990 MDQAE

-1011 FYLSHHPLESYRRDW
+1011 FYLSHHPLSPFRRDW
-1026 QAFTT
+1026 QAFAT
-1031 LQLDAKEV
+1031 LQLQAKEV
-1039 VPSRQYKVIGV
+1039 VKAKQYKVIGV
-1050 VVSVKPYQDRKGKQ
+1050 IVSVKPYQDRKGKQ
-1064 MLFGSLEDFTGKAD
+1064 MLFGSIEDFTGKAD
-1078 FTIFASLYEQC
+1078 FTVFASLYEQY

-1095 EEVLMLV
+1095 EEVLMLI
-1102 AEAEVSG
+1102 AEGEVSG

-1125 RSSFIKKII
+1125 RTSLVKKIS
-1134 LSIDADDQMQL
+1134 LKVDADDQSQL
-1145 DKLGKVKKIFD
+1145 EKLAGVKRIFD
-1156 TSKGG
+1156 THKGG
-1161 TPVEFEVKAQSGD
+1161 TPVDFEVKAQSGE
-1174 NIETLTLFARS
+1174 NIETLMLFARN
-1185 TPIDAS
+1185 TPIDPS
-1191 ESTIAQLEA
+1191 ESTLEKLEA
-1200 ILGLDNVRI
+1200 LLGLDNVRI
-1209 AG
+1209 SG